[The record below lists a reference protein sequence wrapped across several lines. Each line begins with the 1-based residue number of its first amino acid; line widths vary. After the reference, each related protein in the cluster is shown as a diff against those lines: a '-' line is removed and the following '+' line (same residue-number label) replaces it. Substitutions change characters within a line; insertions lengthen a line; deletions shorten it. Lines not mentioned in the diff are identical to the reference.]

1 MIWLAL
7 AVIEVAVL
15 LVYGRRAWARRW
27 WNVMISLDQLVNA
40 YGGGDPDETISSRA
54 AKQTHKRGWDKL
66 TRFLDWIDPGHAGR
80 ALEVDEGGRSAW
92 D

>member
-1 MIWLAL
+1 MIWPAL

-15 LVYGRRAWARRW
+15 LVYGRRAWSRRW
-27 WNVMISLDQLVNA
+27 WNVLVAFDQIINA

-54 AKQTHKRGWDKL
+54 AKQTRKRGWGAL
-66 TRFLDWIDPGHAGR
+66 TRFLDWIDPGHAAR
-80 ALEVDEGGRSAW
+80 FREDDEGEKSAW